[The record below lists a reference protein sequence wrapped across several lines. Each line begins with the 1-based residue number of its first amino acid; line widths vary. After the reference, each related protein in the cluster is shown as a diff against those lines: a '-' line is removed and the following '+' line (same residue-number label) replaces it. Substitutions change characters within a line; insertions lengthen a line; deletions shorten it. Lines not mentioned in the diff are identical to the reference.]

1 MPKLL
6 TSLLCALP
14 LLAQAQVYK
23 WVDAQGVVHYSDNK
37 FSAGDAPVTEIR
49 RNGPPS
55 PVLPAGVSWQ
65 ERDAEFR
72 RKQQHKLMAPTYRA
86 RELQAS
92 RCAPVSSTATATAG
106 PAVCR

>member
-6 TSLLCALP
+6 TTIMLCTLP

-23 WVDAQGVVHYSDNK
+23 WVDDKGVVHYSDNK
-37 FSAGDAPVTEIR
+37 FEAGEAPVKELKP
-49 RNGPPS
+49 NGPPS
-55 PVLPAGVSWQ
+55 PVLPAGVTWQ

-72 RKQQHKLMAPTYRA
+72 RKQQYKLLAPTYRP

-92 RCAPVSSTATATAG
+92 NCRPDAR
-106 PAVCR
+106 AVCR